1 MFLFLS
7 FFLIFFACAFLPFYY
22 YYHTKKTTME
32 DSSRVAFVSF
42 VLCRECS
49 KNTRRFL
56 EINTYTNIQL
66 CDMCDKR
73 ANTLKEMKDNNSEL
87 AIQSIQKKQHTVSI
101 SFYSKLFNVF
111 LSLLVAFAMY
121 LLLVLVFTSMY
132 IYIHQLDPEAVKC
145 LIINPMIR
153 HLLTSW
159 F

>member
-1 MFLFLS
+1 MFLFFSL
-7 FFLIFFACAFLPFYY
+7 FLIFLLVHSFLFY
-22 YYHTKKTTME
+22 YYHTKKIIME

-49 KNTRRFL
+49 KNTRRCL
-56 EINTYTNIQL
+56 ESNTYTNIQL

-87 AIQSIQKKQHTVSI
+87 AIQLIQKKQHTVSI

-153 HLLTSW
+153 HILTSW